1 LKKAMQRRRNYL
13 VPGEPSRRSGLA
25 LLSVALVIFFGIK
38 YENFFS
44 VSNGLSILMNVSA
57 IAIAGVGAMFL
68 LISGN
73 VDLSI
78 GGQYALIAVVTAEA
92 AKDEGN
98 VVFAVAVGLVTGLV
112 LGILNGILVR
122 YMKIS
127 PLIVTLGTMAIFTGL
142 AFLVSNAKSIFGFS
156 DSFIAIGR
164 SSLGK
169 VPTPVIVAAVI
180 FVAGGVYLLRSVG
193 GLRLYSMGGNIQAA
207 RLTGVR
213 TGSIV
218 VKLYAFNGVL
228 MGVVAVLT
236 TARLG
241 SGTPQIGTSF
251 ELDVLTA
258 VILGGVGFAG
268 GSGHPIGVFTGV
280 ATIGILNAGLIFA
293 GLQDWWQQISRG
305 AVLLLALGADQI
317 ATHRRDRAVKLQ
329 APQEAG
335 MVNEPVDT
343 GVDEPANQH
352 EFPATASAAEE
363 YGVEI
368 ERTRAAGEHV
378 LQCENLTRRFGS
390 VFALRDGSFA
400 VRSGE
405 VVCIVGDNGAGKST
419 LIKLISGVHR
429 PDSGQIRFMGEPV
442 TFDSPIDAR
451 RQGIETVHQD
461 LAVCPNLG
469 VAHNLILGDEPR
481 RRLFGFIPVRD
492 DGAAAERASR
502 RLASLGI
509 TLTDLNRSVGRL
521 SGGQR
526 QSVSIARAMKE
537 DVKLVVLDEPTA
549 ALGVTQTRNVLRI
562 VRQAAENGAGVILI
576 SHDIRTV
583 FAVADRV
590 VVLRLGSVVHEGPVE
605 AVTHTRLLHLMAG
618 LEEVDG
624 TAGDAGNE
632 AVLDAAEA
640 TSPMNVLTAGNLE
653 GRAT

>member
-1 LKKAMQRRRNYL
+1 MTKSPARRRRYL

-38 YENFFS
+38 YQNFFS
-44 VSNGLSILMNVSA
+44 VSNALSISMNISS

-68 LISGN
+68 VISGN

-78 GGQYALIAVVTAEA
+78 GGQFALISVITAEA

-98 VVFAVAVGLVTGLV
+98 VIVAVAVGLCTGGV
-112 LGILNGILVR
+112 LGIINGVLVR

-156 DSFIAIGR
+156 DSFVAIGR
-164 SSLGK
+164 SGWGA

-180 FVAGGVYLLRSVG
+180 FVSGGVYVLRSVG
-193 GLRLYSMGGNIQAA
+193 GLRLYAMGGNIQAA

-218 VKLYAFNGVL
+218 VKLYAFNGLL

-268 GSGHPIGVFTGV
+268 GSGHPLGVLTGV

-317 ATHRRDRAVKLQ
+317 ATHRRERAVKLQ
-329 APQEAG
+329 APQEPG
-335 MVNEPVDT
+335 KVDPPVDT
-343 GVDEPANQH
+343 VERPDEQLMVAEGV
-352 EFPATASAAEE
+352 SAAEE
-363 YGVEI
+363 YGLDVE
-368 ERTRAAGEHV
+368 RSRQAGEFV
-378 LQCENLTRRFGS
+378 LECNGLARRFGS
-390 VFALRDGSFA
+390 VFALRNGTFS
-400 VRSGE
+400 VRAGQ

-429 PDSGQIRFMGEPV
+429 PDEGQIRFAGETV
-442 TFDSPIDAR
+442 AFDSPIEAR
-451 RQGIETVHQD
+451 RKGIETVHQD

-481 RRLFGFIPVRD
+481 RRVFKFLPVRD
-492 DGAAAERASR
+492 DGVAAERADR
-502 RLASLGI
+502 RLTSLGI
-509 TLTDLNRSVGRL
+509 TLTNLNRSVGRL

-537 DVKLVVLDEPTA
+537 DVKLVILDEPTA

-590 VVLRLGSVVHEGPVE
+590 VVLRLGSVVHDGPVE
-605 AVTHTRLLHLMAG
+605 AVTHTKLLHLMAG
-618 LEEVDG
+618 LEEIKAP
-624 TAGDAGNE
+624 TGDTGDE
-632 AVLDAAEA
+632 AVLDAAES
-640 TSPMNVLTAGNLE
+640 TS
-653 GRAT
+653 R